1 MYCKRRN
8 AVAHPTSSKSEVPR
22 DLPDSLWPTF
32 ALHFK
37 DDLDVLKERK
47 KCPST
52 ASKPFD
58 CGNTPFIVK
67 LTFEKNVSSG
77 VLS

>member
-1 MYCKRRN
+1 MYCKRQN

-22 DLPDSLWPTF
+22 DLPDSLWPIF

-47 KCPST
+47 NVPVQP
-52 ASKPFD
+52 A
-58 CGNTPFIVK
+58 NLLIVGI
-67 LTFEKNVSSG
+67 LP
-77 VLS
+77 LS